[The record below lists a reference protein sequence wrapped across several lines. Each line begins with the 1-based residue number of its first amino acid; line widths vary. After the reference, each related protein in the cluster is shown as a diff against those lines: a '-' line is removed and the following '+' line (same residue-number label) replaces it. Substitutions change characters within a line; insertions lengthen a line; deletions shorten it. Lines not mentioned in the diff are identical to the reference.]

1 MIFRTDLALE
11 ATDGVSENG
20 IHTSTE
26 QHGDCTITRVR
37 LSETAA
43 RRIGKPAGS
52 YITAELPP
60 FSDNVHNN
68 DQYISLLGDE
78 LRLLLP
84 HGPVLVA
91 GLGNRDIT
99 PDALGP
105 KAADRVLATRHIR
118 GELSRVAGMENLRD
132 VSVLIPGVLGNTGI
146 ETAEALEIMVSR
158 LKPACVIAIDAL
170 AARSLHRL
178 GNTVQLSDAGIA
190 PGSGIGNMR
199 PSVNRETLGVPVIG
213 VGVPTVV
220 NGATFAADLL
230 GADDRDKETLNRIIA
245 PTENIMVTV
254 REVDLLI
261 TRASYLVAMAVNTAL
276 NPTFSEDEFAR
287 LV

>member
-1 MIFRTDLALE
+1 MAI
-11 ATDGVSENG
+11 
-20 IHTSTE
+20 
-26 QHGDCTITRVR
+26 VR
-37 LSETAA
+37 SPAFAYRKPPA

-146 ETAEALEIMVSR
+146 ETAEAPGNYGQPFKTCLCYCHRCSR
-158 LKPACVIAIDAL
+158 RTQPTPPGKYGPALRRRD
-170 AARSLHRL
+170 R
-178 GNTVQLSDAGIA
+178 AGVWDRQYA
-190 PGSGIGNMR
+190 PLRQPGDTRR
-199 PSVNRETLGVPVIG
+199 PGDRRRRPDRHQRRNLCRRPV
-213 VGVPTVV
+213 
-220 NGATFAADLL
+220 
-230 GADDRDKETLNRIIA
+230 RR
-245 PTENIMVTV
+245 
-254 REVDLLI
+254 R
-261 TRASYLVAMAVNTAL
+261 
-276 NPTFSEDEFAR
+276 
-287 LV
+287 